1 MFVDDLRFALLHCL
15 PIQLARV
22 HALDSI
28 LLRIFQVVPEL
39 GIEQQSLGWDAA
51 HVQAGAAKIRILLDE
66 SGFQSVLAGSNSGRV
81 SGRAAAN
88 YGDVINGVWQGRA
101 PQLCMDELR
110 QTNDSSKGGRRTLVS
125 GLCLALR
132 DRQRQA

>member
-81 SGRAAAN
+81 SGRA
-88 YGDVINGVWQGRA
+88 WQGRA